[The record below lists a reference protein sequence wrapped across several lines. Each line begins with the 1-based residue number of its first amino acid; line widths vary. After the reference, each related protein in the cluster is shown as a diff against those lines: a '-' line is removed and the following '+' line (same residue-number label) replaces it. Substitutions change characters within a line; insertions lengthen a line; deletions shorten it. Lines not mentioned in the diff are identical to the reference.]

1 MVGGL
6 GWQVAADGGR
16 PEGRACAHLALLAPS
31 AMSSPAR
38 PAGCPDCLARGWSW
52 VRLRRC
58 VTCGR
63 VGCCDSSRGAHAHDH
78 HVRSGHPV
86 VLSLDPGE
94 DWAWC
99 FADEIFLVRSGE
111 SGSETS
117 RRQPC

>member
-1 MVGGL
+1 MVGGP

-16 PEGRACAHLALLAPS
+16 PEGRSCAHLALLAPS
-31 AMSSPAR
+31 ARSTPAP

-63 VGCCDSSRGAHAHDH
+63 VGCCDGSRGAHAHDH
-78 HVRSGHPV
+78 HVWSGHPL

-99 FADEIFLVRSGE
+99 FPDEVFLVRSGE
-111 SGSETS
+111 SGSGTS